1 LTGESDPRRCRI
13 RVLIVDGQPLFA
25 DALAAALGSKGIEVT
40 PLAADGDE
48 AAAIAKAEAPD
59 AAVLDLSHPSEDAI
73 SVGERILSVSPGTK
87 LLGLARAPDEDDL
100 REVLDSGFHGVM
112 TRNSTIPDLTRAIT
126 AITRAH
132 TIIPSDSVRTVIASN
147 HQDTVSPS
155 VARKLT
161 ARERE
166 ILGLLAKGA
175 TGGVIAK
182 RLYLSPH
189 TVRTHIQNILL
200 KLGVHSR
207 LEAVALATRRAG
219 RTRSARQKETLR
231 SGREAAS

>member
-1 LTGESDPRRCRI
+1 M
-13 RVLIVDGQPLFA
+13 DGQPLFA
-25 DALAAALGSKGIEVT
+25 DALAAALVSQGIEVT
-40 PLAADGDE
+40 SLAADGDE
-48 AAAIAKAEAPD
+48 AVAIAKAEAPE
-59 AAVLDLSHPSEDAI
+59 AAVLDLALPSEDAI
-73 SVGERILSVSPGTK
+73 SVGERILVESPGTK
-87 LLGLARAPDEDDL
+87 LLGLARSPEEDDL
-100 REVLDSGFHGVM
+100 RAALDSGFHGVM

-132 TIIPSDSVRTVIASN
+132 TIIPSDSVRTVIAPN

-166 ILGLLAKGA
+166 ILGLLAKGT

-189 TVRTHIQNILL
+189 TVRTHIQNILM

-219 RTRSARQKETLR
+219 RTRSVERRGVLKSRQDAG
-231 SGREAAS
+231 S